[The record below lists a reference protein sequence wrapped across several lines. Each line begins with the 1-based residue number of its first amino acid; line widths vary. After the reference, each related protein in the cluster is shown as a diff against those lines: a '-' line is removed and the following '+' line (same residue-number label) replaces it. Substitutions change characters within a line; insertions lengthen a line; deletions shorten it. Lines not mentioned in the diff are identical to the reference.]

1 MTKFYVF
8 GGGGYLADAFLST
21 QTQLST
27 IAMPR
32 DLLPTEEGVYIDFS
46 FPTNFNDDETM
57 AKYKE
62 TILSRCL
69 MCKELN
75 SRYIYIGSI
84 SSIHRATSNY
94 GRRKAEV
101 EDSVKRNGGIILRL
115 GLILEWEN
123 PGGRFKEF
131 LDQLENLP
139 ALISPSK
146 DTFELW
152 NLRLNSAF
160 DSINSIV
167 VASSEKNDYVARGV
181 FKSSL
186 YEVVREYSLISSR
199 NFLSAPSILS
209 RFLQI
214 LVRYKYV
221 PCPDAVRSLAVSRDL
236 SEMRFI

>member
-1 MTKFYVF
+1 MTTCHVF
-8 GGGGYLADAFLST
+8 GIGGYLADAFLST
-21 QTQLST
+21 QTKLST
-27 IAMPR
+27 FAMSR
-32 DLLPTEEGVYIDFS
+32 DQLPTKEGVYIDFS
-46 FPTNFNDDETM
+46 FPTNFSDEETM
-57 AKYKE
+57 EKYIE

-75 SRYIYIGSI
+75 SRYIYIGSM
-84 SSIHRATSNY
+84 SSIHRASSNY

-101 EDSVKRNGGIILRL
+101 EDGVKRNGGIILRL
-115 GLILEWEN
+115 GLILDWQN

-152 NLRLNSAF
+152 TMPLSLAF
-160 DSINSIV
+160 ESINSIV
-167 VASSEKNDYVARGV
+167 VAGTKKNDYVARGV

-214 LVRYKYV
+214 LVRYKCV
-221 PCPDAVRSLAVSRDL
+221 PCPDAIRSLAVSRDL
-236 SEMRFI
+236 SEMSFI